1 MNQGGDILGGFLYR
15 RIIQL
20 IPTLLIVAVI
30 VFFITR
36 MLPGDPAAV
45 MLGPQASAEDIAEYS
60 EKLGLNEPLYQ
71 QFFDY
76 LVNLV
81 SFDFGNSL
89 TYNRPILDLI
99 MERFPNTIILAVS
112 ALFIAIIVGVP
123 AGIIA
128 ARKQNTIIDYSVTTL
143 SLIGVSMPIFWL
155 GVMLVLYFS
164 VNLQWFPATGMGSFE
179 NGFWD
184 FLSHLILPS
193 LALATIP
200 TAQFARITRSSM
212 LETISQDYIKTA
224 RSKGLT
230 EFKVI
235 NKHAFKNALI
245 PLLTVIG
252 LQFSGLLGG
261 AVLTETIFSWPGM
274 GLLIVDAI
282 EKRDFIVVQS
292 TVLFVAVIY
301 VVINLIID
309 ILYKVVNPKV
319 NLDSNSGGGK

>member
-1 MNQGGDILGGFLYR
+1 MNQGGDILGGFLYK

-20 IPTLLIVAVI
+20 IPTLFIVAVI

-36 MLPGDPAAV
+36 MLPGNPAAV
-45 MLGPQASAEDIAEYS
+45 MLGPQASAEDIAAYS
-60 EKLGLNEPLYQ
+60 EKLGLNQPLHQ

-76 LVNLV
+76 LINLV

-112 ALFIAIIVGVP
+112 ALVLAIIIGVP

-164 VNLQWFPATGMGSFE
+164 VNLQWLPATGMGSLDD
-179 NGFWD
+179 GFGV
-184 FLSHLILPS
+184 FVSHLILPS

-200 TAQFARITRSSM
+200 TAQFARIIRSSM
-212 LETISQDYIKTA
+212 LETLSQDYIKTA

-235 NKHAFKNALI
+235 NKHAFKNALT

-319 NLDSNSGGGK
+319 NFDSNSGGGK

>member
-1 MNQGGDILGGFLYR
+1 MREFLYK
-15 RIIQL
+15 RIVQL
-20 IPTLLIVAVI
+20 IPTLFIVAVI

-36 MLPGDPAAV
+36 MLPGNPAAV

-60 EKLGLNEPLYQ
+60 EKLGLNDPILQ

-76 LVNLV
+76 LMNLIV
-81 SFDFGNSL
+81 FDFGNSL
-89 TYNRPILDLI
+89 TYNQPIVGLI

-112 ALFIAIIVGVP
+112 ALLIAVVIGVP

-164 VNLQWFPATGMGSFE
+164 VNLGWLPAIGMGSLDD
-179 NGFWD
+179 GLWD

-200 TAQFARITRSSM
+200 TAEFARIIRSSM

-224 RSKGLT
+224 RSKGLK
-230 EFKVI
+230 EYKVI
-235 NKHAFKNALI
+235 YKHAFKNALT

-252 LQFSGLLGG
+252 LQFSNLLGG

-292 TVLFVAVIY
+292 TVIFVAVIY
-301 VVINLIID
+301 VVINLIVD

-319 NLDSNSGGGK
+319 NLNSNSGGAK

>member
-1 MNQGGDILGGFLYR
+1 LGGFLYR

-89 TYNRPILDLI
+89 SYNRPILDLI

>member
-1 MNQGGDILGGFLYR
+1 LGGFLYR

>member
-1 MNQGGDILGGFLYR
+1 MNQGGDILKGFLYKR
-15 RIIQL
+15 MLQL
-20 IPTLLIVAVI
+20 IPTLLIVAII

-45 MLGPQASAEDIAEYS
+45 MLGPQASAQDIAEYS
-60 EKLGLNEPLYQ
+60 EKLGLNEPLHK

-76 LVNLV
+76 LISLAT
-81 SFDFGNSL
+81 FDFGNSL
-89 TYNRPILDLI
+89 TYNRPIMDLI
-99 MERFPNTIILAVS
+99 IERFPNTIILAVS
-112 ALFIAIIVGVP
+112 ALLIAVMIGVP

-164 VNLQWFPATGMGSFE
+164 VNLGWFPATGMGSLE
-179 NGFWD
+179 EGFGN
-184 FLSHLILPS
+184 FIRHLILPS
-193 LALATIP
+193 VALATIP
-200 TAQFARITRSSM
+200 TAEFARIIRSSM

-224 RSKGLT
+224 RSKGLK

-235 NKHAFKNALI
+235 NKHAFKNALT

-282 EKRDFIVVQS
+282 EKRDFVVVQS
-292 TVLFVAVIY
+292 TVIFIAVIY
-301 VVINLIID
+301 VVINLIVD